1 MFKLFG
7 FSVDAADS
15 VVYLKDLIDTND
27 LDPLD
32 LDPCKICLMLCK
44 SWEVGLEATPSPRRP
59 STIWW

>member
-32 LDPCKICLMLCK
+32 LDPCKIF
-44 SWEVGLEATPSPRRP
+44 
-59 STIWW
+59 